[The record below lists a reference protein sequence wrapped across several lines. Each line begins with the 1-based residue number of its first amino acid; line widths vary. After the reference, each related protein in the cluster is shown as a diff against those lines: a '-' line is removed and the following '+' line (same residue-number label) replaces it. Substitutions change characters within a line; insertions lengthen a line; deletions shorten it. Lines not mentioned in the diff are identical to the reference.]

1 MSGEHYQICGILL
14 KINTESNIGG
24 YMKFKDL
31 PQKWKI
37 TVIILRILAVALPIA
52 LIANIR
58 MTLGS
63 LLMVM
68 ME

>member
-52 LIANIR
+52 LIANIW

>member
-14 KINTESNIGG
+14 KINTESNIVGH
-24 YMKFKDL
+24 MKFKDL

>member
-24 YMKFKDL
+24 HMKFKDP

-52 LIANIR
+52 LIANIW

>member
-1 MSGEHYQICGILL
+1 
-14 KINTESNIGG
+14 
-24 YMKFKDL
+24 MKFNEL

-37 TVIILRILAVALPIA
+37 TVTILRIIAVALPIA
-52 LIANIR
+52 LIVNIW

-68 ME
+68 MR